1 MNESSAALLAQCARI
16 SWFGRGGSHAP
27 SLTVAAC
34 AIHVNDRIEM
44 PRMAV
49 AFPAVAV
56 INAQSRADRCPQ
68 LEQLNFSANIKPTGS
83 KEILMSTFKCLVAVV
98 GWLVAAQPSFADD
111 REKVIG
117 IWKLV
122 SQEIEIQAS
131 GQKEPVMG
139 RSPTGYAIFTP
150 EGRVMFVLTGEGR
163 KPPQTVQDR
172 ADLLNSMAAYTGM
185 YRLEGDKWITQVDVA
200 WNPEWVGTEQTR
212 FFKLDGDRLHVTST
226 WRIMPNW
233 ADKGMQRS
241 LLVFE
246 KTK

>member
-1 MNESSAALLAQCARI
+1 MSA
-16 SWFGRGGSHAP
+16 
-27 SLTVAAC
+27 
-34 AIHVNDRIEM
+34 
-44 PRMAV
+44 
-49 AFPAVAV
+49 
-56 INAQSRADRCPQ
+56 
-68 LEQLNFSANIKPTGS
+68 
-83 KEILMSTFKCLVAVV
+83 FKCLVAVV

-163 KPPQTVQDR
+163 KPPQKVQDR

>member
-1 MNESSAALLAQCARI
+1 M
-16 SWFGRGGSHAP
+16 
-27 SLTVAAC
+27 
-34 AIHVNDRIEM
+34 
-44 PRMAV
+44 
-49 AFPAVAV
+49 
-56 INAQSRADRCPQ
+56 SR
-68 LEQLNFSANIKPTGS
+68 
-83 KEILMSTFKCLVAVV
+83 FKCLVAVV